1 MGIHVF
7 AILAD
12 NYMEALGADKGDTMN
27 ITNLA
32 SKGATGAAVSAA
44 VSNPAREGTPKAT
57 AKTEAP
63 AVGGDTVTI
72 GKEVEAADTYGD
84 PRAKPITP
92 STDLKAMIEEGERK
106 AQAIVNL
113 ILPLVQQQGLNLG
126 KVVSGEQK
134 ISASPADI
142 EAAKAA
148 VAEDGELGVK
158 QVANR
163 ILNFVKAGIGGDPA
177 KLAQMR
183 AAVEDGF
190 QQAADM
196 LGGTLPEISEKTRQ
210 VIMDTFDR
218 WEAKGIG
225 APEEAPAPAESVGED
240 K

>member
-1 MGIHVF
+1 M
-7 AILAD
+7 AP
-12 NYMEALGADKGDTMN
+12 NKGYAMN
-27 ITNLA
+27 ITTLTG
-32 SKGATGAAVSAA
+32 KGATGAAVATA
-44 VSNPAREGTPKAT
+44 VSNSPRDPGATAKAT
-57 AKTEAP
+57 AKTD
-63 AVGGDTVTI
+63 AVPVAGDTVTI
-72 GKEVEAADTYGD
+72 GKEVEAASTYGD
-84 PRAKPITP
+84 PRVKSTAAPITS

-106 AQAIVNL
+106 AQAIVDL

-134 ISASPADI
+134 LSASPADI

-148 VAEDGELGVK
+148 VAEDGDLGVK

-163 ILNFVKAGIGGDPA
+163 ILNFVKAGIGGDPSR
-177 KLAQMR
+177 LAEMR

-190 QQAADM
+190 QQAADI

-225 APEEAPAPAESVGED
+225 AAEETPPADGDTGKD
-240 K
+240 KKV

>member
-1 MGIHVF
+1 
-7 AILAD
+7 
-12 NYMEALGADKGDTMN
+12 MEALGAVKGYAMN
-27 ITNLA
+27 ITTLS
-32 SKGATGAAVSAA
+32 SKGATGAAVAAA
-44 VSNPAREGTPKAT
+44 VSNPAREGAAKAT

-63 AVGGDTVTI
+63 AVAGDTVTI

-84 PRAKPITP
+84 PRARPAA
-92 STDLKAMIEEGERK
+92 SAGASATDLKAMIEEGERK

-113 ILPLVQQQGLNLG
+113 ILPLVQQQGLSLG

-134 ISASPADI
+134 LSASPADI
-142 EAAKAA
+142 EQAKAA
-148 VAEDGELGVK
+148 VADDGELGVK

-218 WEAKGIG
+218 WETKGIG
-225 APEEAPAPAESVGED
+225 APDDTPPEAHTDAA
-240 K
+240 